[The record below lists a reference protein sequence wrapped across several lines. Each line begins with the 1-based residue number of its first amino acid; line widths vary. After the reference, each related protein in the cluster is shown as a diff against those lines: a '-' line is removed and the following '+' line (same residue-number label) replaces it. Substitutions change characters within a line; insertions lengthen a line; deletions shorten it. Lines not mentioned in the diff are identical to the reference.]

1 MFLYPCRLNPQI
13 WNVKKEKERENE
25 KVGDRLAELNEKKSD
40 KELEARDKKQRRRIL
55 LEEQNDIPE
64 ERKLEMRA
72 DKR

>member
-64 ERKLEMRA
+64 ERK
-72 DKR
+72 

>member
-13 WNVKKEKERENE
+13 WNVEKEKERENE
-25 KVGDRLAELNEKKSD
+25 KVGDRPAELNEKKSD

-64 ERKLEMRA
+64 ERK
-72 DKR
+72 

>member
-13 WNVKKEKERENE
+13 WNVEKEKERENE
-25 KVGDRLAELNEKKSD
+25 KVGDRPAELNEKKSD

-72 DKR
+72 DKK

>member
-13 WNVKKEKERENE
+13 WNVEKEKERENE
-25 KVGDRLAELNEKKSD
+25 KVGDRPAELNEKKSD